1 MTDSDDLRE
10 LISLTKIGEKIFK
23 IKEMYNPN
31 LIANLS
37 KEAYDLYL
45 KRMSICNQLLE
56 QLDKKDITIEK
67 IEDFIGKK
75 VKESKERL
83 DKAKDETEVKLIQ
96 LSIKE
101 WEDFL

>member
-1 MTDSDDLRE
+1 MTDSDELRQ

-67 IEDFIGKK
+67 IEAFIGKK

>member
-1 MTDSDDLRE
+1 MTDSDELRQ

-31 LIANLS
+31 LIVNLS

-56 QLDKKDITIEK
+56 QLEKKSITIKK
-67 IEDFIGKK
+67 IEEFIRNKM
-75 VKESKERL
+75 KESKERL
-83 DKAKDETEVKLIQ
+83 DKAKNETEAKLIQ

>member
-1 MTDSDDLRE
+1 MKNSDDLGK

-23 IKEMYNPN
+23 IKQMYHPN

-45 KRMSICNQLLE
+45 IRMSICDQLLE
-56 QLDKKDITIEK
+56 QLDKKGITVEK
-67 IEDFIGKK
+67 IEDFVRSK
-75 VKESKERL
+75 VKQSRERL
-83 DKAKDETEVKLIQ
+83 DKAKFETETVLIQ
-96 LSIKE
+96 LNIKE

>member
-23 IKEMYNPN
+23 IKEMYHPN

-67 IEDFIGKK
+67 IEDFIWKK

-83 DKAKDETEVKLIQ
+83 DKIKNEMETKLIQ

-101 WEDFL
+101 WELFL